1 MHICVSTKRAGEVE
15 RSPFLVDKKWAIS
28 GGWSAESAAF
38 LLFLEQSATS
48 QGPRYFEAL
57 THGPSFRARCRHLL
71 NQKLVSKCVALEH
84 LLWILVF
91 FSIES
96 SMPEEISPHILHKC
110 GPPSL
115 LPCNEYHLSRV
126 ERLQCLGFKACS
138 HGDTTALR
146 RPEVWWPLSSIPK
159 APNSWVVFKDG
170 HMHSDYY
177 GIVGW
182 NMLKHVETVVPP
194 GEQKNIQK
202 YQTSIAGCSSPQM

>member
-1 MHICVSTKRAGEVE
+1 
-15 RSPFLVDKKWAIS
+15 
-28 GGWSAESAAF
+28 
-38 LLFLEQSATS
+38 
-48 QGPRYFEAL
+48 
-57 THGPSFRARCRHLL
+57 
-71 NQKLVSKCVALEH
+71 
-84 LLWILVF
+84 
-91 FSIES
+91 
-96 SMPEEISPHILHKC
+96 MPEEISPHILHKC

-202 YQTSIAGCSSPQM
+202 YQTSIAGCSSPRCSIMMYYDRFSSFLIHLHVESWEQKAPKSLSDLSAF